1 MIEIV
6 GHVGVIGAG
15 KNYQQDLLVKKGY
28 VATDFKDELIAMV
41 SDLVGY
47 DIQKDYEY
55 FKSHVVGVQRPQNPA
70 EEMIYNQMSSTIIA
84 NCPEAMTGR
93 RMLQRLGTEVMRSR
107 DPDYWVKAWAKKAK
121 EHILGGH
128 SVAVADV
135 RFWNEI
141 QAIKDLAKELGI
153 DQKIVFCDFRSDRYD
168 STSTHHSEALAQEFL
183 KAGCKDGEELFTLP
197 GHSPKE
203 RTTGLQAPIVLQNI
217 PPGQQ

>member
-1 MIEIV
+1 MPNIV
-6 GHVGVIGAG
+6 GFCGVIGSG
-15 KNYQQDLLVKKGY
+15 KNYQQDLLVKKGFI
-28 VATDFKDELIAMV
+28 ALDFKTALVKMCG
-41 SDLVGY
+41 DLVGY

-93 RMLQRLGTEVMRSR
+93 RLLQRLGTECMRSR

-121 EHILGGH
+121 EHILGGF

-153 DQKIVFCDFRSDRYD
+153 NQKIMFCDYRSDRYD
-168 STSTHHSEALAQEFL
+168 PTSSHPSEALAQEFL
-183 KAGCKDGEELFTLP
+183 RAGCKDGAELFTL
-197 GHSPKE
+197 
-203 RTTGLQAPIVLQNI
+203 TG
-217 PPGQQ
+217 